1 MTGKEKDR
9 DWERELA
16 EVDKLLAKL
25 PDADPTLGR
34 GVPTVPK
41 TPRVGGPPGGGAAA
55 TPATGPAGA
64 RERATTWVRVG
75 LGLLLGI
82 GMLAWPYSHICGAKL
97 LFYGIGVTTL
107 IVAGVWSA
115 LSSWKRRVGLAHAL
129 SLGVVLL
136 GLVLAAGIVLPR
148 VGYVGQ
154 EAIWF
159 CPEPSSP
166 PTR

>member
-1 MTGKEKDR
+1 VKGKDKDR

-25 PDADPTLGR
+25 PEADPTLGR
-34 GVPTVPK
+34 GVPTVPQ
-41 TPRVGGPPGGGAAA
+41 TSRAGGAPGAGAAA
-55 TPATGPAGA
+55 AGPAGA
-64 RERATTWVRVG
+64 RERATMWVRVG

-115 LSSWKRRVGLAHAL
+115 LSSWKRHVGLAHGL

-159 CPEPSSP
+159 CPEPVAP
-166 PTR
+166 PAR

>member
-1 MTGKEKDR
+1 VTGKEKDR

-25 PDADPTLGR
+25 PEADPTLGR

-41 TPRVGGPPGGGAAA
+41 PRAGGPAGAGAAAA
-55 TPATGPAGA
+55 TPTGPAGA
-64 RERATTWVRVG
+64 RERATMWVRVG

-115 LSSWKRRVGLAHAL
+115 LSSWKRHVGLAHGL

-154 EAIWF
+154 DAIWF
-159 CPEPSSP
+159 CPEPVAP
-166 PTR
+166 LTR